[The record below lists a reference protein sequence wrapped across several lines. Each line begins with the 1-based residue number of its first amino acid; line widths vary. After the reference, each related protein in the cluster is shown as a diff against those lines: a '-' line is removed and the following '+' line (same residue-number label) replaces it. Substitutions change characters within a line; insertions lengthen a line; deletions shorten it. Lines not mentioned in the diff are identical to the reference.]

1 MKRNTFA
8 ALVALS
14 VTFFASGAQSAPD
27 MHSVVRGGRLY
38 DNLSLE
44 LKIRTPNQFNP
55 VFKTQQVR
63 ASMPDTWRCVQ
74 CHGWDYKGVN
84 GFSGINGKAKADP
97 AAIVAILKDANH
109 KGFDDLLDEV
119 DRVDLANFVAYGQ
132 NDMAKLLDLSTRSKK
147 DLGASEKVF
156 ATVCANCHGLSGDK
170 LRDIPPLGDN
180 ARQHPVQS
188 MHTLINGHPGGE
200 MPALRTLNEDTV
212 AKMLAYMQTLPTV
225 NLPGSIANGGRLFDD
240 WQVQTG
246 RIQAISNP
254 TYPKTSYY
262 FNVPSE
268 TWRCKECH
276 GWDYK
281 GDKGQNAK
289 GNHFTGIK
297 GLREMA
303 GADPQKIVGILRSS
317 VHLFGNVMKY
327 RDLLD
332 LANFVS
338 YGQVDMDKIIDPR
351 TGLARGDA
359 VQGTAHYR
367 TMCIACHGADGHFV
381 AKRTLGRIA
390 KDEPWHAVHTI
401 MNGHPDDYMPALR
414 ELDPKVISDIL
425 AYTQTLPT
433 KR

>member
-1 MKRNTFA
+1 
-8 ALVALS
+8 
-14 VTFFASGAQSAPD
+14 
-27 MHSVVRGGRLY
+27 
-38 DNLSLE
+38 
-44 LKIRTPNQFNP
+44 
-55 VFKTQQVR
+55 
-63 ASMPDTWRCVQ
+63 
-74 CHGWDYKGVN
+74 
-84 GFSGINGKAKADP
+84 
-97 AAIVAILKDANH
+97 
-109 KGFDDLLDEV
+109 
-119 DRVDLANFVAYGQ
+119 
-132 NDMAKLLDLSTRSKK
+132 
-147 DLGASEKVF
+147 
-156 ATVCANCHGLSGDK
+156 
-170 LRDIPPLGDN
+170 
-180 ARQHPVQS
+180 
-188 MHTLINGHPGGE
+188 
-200 MPALRTLNEDTV
+200 
-212 AKMLAYMQTLPTV
+212 
-225 NLPGSIANGGRLFDD
+225 LPGSIANGGRLFDD

-246 RIQAISNP
+246 RTQAISNP

-338 YGQVDMDKIIDPR
+338 YGQIDMDKVIDPS
-351 TGLARGDA
+351 TGKARGDA
-359 VQGTAHYR
+359 AQGAGHYR
-367 TMCIACHGADGHFV
+367 TMCIGCHGSEGHFV
-381 AKRTLGRIA
+381 AKRALGRIA

-414 ELDPKVISDIL
+414 ELDLKVISDIL
-425 AYTQTLPT
+425 AYAQTLPT